1 MLEDTGIVVGP
12 ATSRI
17 VAVET
22 TPQSTAE
29 SALLPKPAI
38 EHEGAFV
45 HVEEVSEVFI
55 NHEPV
60 ETALLLHTCVVSQF
74 SAPCNPI

>member
-45 HVEEVSEVFI
+45 HHAQVSEVLI
-55 NHEPV
+55 NDEPF
-60 ETALLLHTCVVSQF
+60 ETALLLHTRMVSQY
-74 SAPCNPI
+74 SAPSNPI